1 MQEWLQN
8 PSNNTK
14 TTATLLRPFLTWI
27 VGKQF
32 LFNIGSVPSD
42 KGFDVDDKVCAVVRR
57 RLAKQRGRDG
67 FANARA
73 VRTMFER
80 AEEPAR
86 ERWSRAYEQYEFRN
100 QPKPELEIITTD
112 VIGER
117 PNRHTTHPEVQLLL
131 RAQACGLIQ
140 VICRLTEF

>member
-1 MQEWLQN
+1 MPDRFRVMKFDDFTEFELEHIWR
-8 PSNNTK
+8 K
-14 TTATLLRPFLTWI
+14 MC
-27 VGKQF
+27 
-32 LFNIGSVPSD
+32 SD

-86 ERWSRAYEQYEFRN
+86 ERWSRAYEQYEFRK

-131 RAQACGLIQ
+131 RTQACGLIQ